1 LLHWFVGRKRD
12 EGVEMVGHE
21 EDERYVPLLKL
32 LAVGDAFEK
41 RFGYFGLGEGVVA
54 SLATADCNEE
64 EGGVG
69 NP

>member
-1 LLHWFVGRKRD
+1 
-12 EGVEMVGHE
+12 MVGHE